1 MKMMNIIIDMKKGDV
16 FNKENIKSIRPGFGI
31 EPKFFD
37 EILGKKASMD
47 LVRGEPLSWE
57 KIIT

>member
-1 MKMMNIIIDMKKGDV
+1 MKKGDV
-16 FNKENIKSIRPGFGI
+16 FSKETIKSIRPGFGI

-47 LVRGEPLSWE
+47 LARGEPLSWK